1 MAAFTARSGIYD
13 APLALDSS
21 LSRTHGLDPEFGM
34 ARNVKH
40 VIESME
46 YILGPMP
53 VQAFFEQYVPDD
65 SSCTG
70 ERTRRLA
77 SRNAFKSVPSR
88 GATAAEIYTPLV
100 SSSLLSRISSLLIG
114 RRLRP

>member
-21 LSRTHGLDPEFGM
+21 LSRTHGLDPEFGL

-40 VIESME
+40 VIAYME

-53 VQAFFEQYVPDD
+53 VQAFFDQYVPDE
-65 SSCTG
+65 STE
-70 ERTRRLA
+70 ERTHRLA
-77 SRNAFKSVPSR
+77 SRNAFKSVPLR

-100 SSSLLSRISSLLIG
+100 SSSLLSRTSGLLIVLC